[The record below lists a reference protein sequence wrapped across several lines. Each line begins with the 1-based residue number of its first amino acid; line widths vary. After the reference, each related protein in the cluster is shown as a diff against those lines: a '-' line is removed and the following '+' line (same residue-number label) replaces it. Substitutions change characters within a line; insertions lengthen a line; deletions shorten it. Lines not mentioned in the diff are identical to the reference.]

1 MTSTSHLTAIH
12 KILSYSFCMIYVSAC
27 TLSGYPEVTPPS
39 IIEVNPDAKQQATQ
53 NTIGYKQAKMLKVP
67 GSVLMIKAVNK
78 PSTPLRLGP
87 GTHFPISDRLLQW
100 GQTVIETE
108 SFKVWR
114 KIIIPDNLRT
124 GWVHHKTLTTQVSG
138 ARKNQI
144 YHLPS
149 NVLPIKH
156 SKKSSAELYTFH
168 DLVKLD
174 LEIPENTPFI
184 QLQTQNQKS
193 LILLNKNGNVA
204 WISSKLLY

>member
-1 MTSTSHLTAIH
+1 MTSMSNLSV
-12 KILSYSFCMIYVSAC
+12 ILKTLAFSLYLIYLNGC
-27 TLSGYPEVTPPS
+27 TLTRHAESIPPS
-39 IIEVNPDAKQQATQ
+39 IIEVNPDAKQQASQ
-53 NTIGYKQAKMLKVP
+53 YTIGYKQAKMLKVP

-124 GWVHHKTLTTQVSG
+124 GWVHHKTLTTQISG

-144 YHLPS
+144 FQLPG
-149 NVLPIKH
+149 NVLPLKH
-156 SKKSSAELYTFH
+156 SKKKSAELYTFH

-193 LILLNKNGNVA
+193 LILLNTNGNVA
-204 WISSKLLY
+204 WISSNLLY